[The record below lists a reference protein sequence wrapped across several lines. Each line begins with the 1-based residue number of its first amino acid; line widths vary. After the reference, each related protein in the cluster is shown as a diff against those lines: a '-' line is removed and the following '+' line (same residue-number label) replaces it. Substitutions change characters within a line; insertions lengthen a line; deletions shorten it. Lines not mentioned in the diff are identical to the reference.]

1 MTSDHPDKRSVHP
14 RTKLILT
21 IALFAVAATV
31 VAHSLL
37 RDARHAEADS
47 GAKVD
52 VHCTACD
59 EQFSMPYEEYRRLSP
74 LGTDV
79 SGPIACPRCG
89 AADSV
94 ARVQV
99 NMPGADEESETT
111 DAVQEEKPAF
121 FDVD

>member
-1 MTSDHPDKRSVHP
+1 MMSDHPHKRSPHT

-31 VAHSLL
+31 VAYSLL
-37 RDARHAEADS
+37 ADSRHAEADS

-59 EQFSMPYEEYRRLSP
+59 QQFSMPFEEYRRLSP

-89 AADSV
+89 AADSLT
-94 ARVQV
+94 RVEV
-99 NMPGADEESETT
+99 KMPGADDESETT
-111 DAVQEEKPAF
+111 DAVQEEKPPL

>member
-1 MTSDHPDKRSVHP
+1 MTSNHPDKRSVNP

-31 VAHSLL
+31 VAYSLL
-37 RDARHAEADS
+37 RDARYAEADS

-59 EQFSMPYEEYRRLSP
+59 QTFSMPFEEYRRLSP

-89 AADSV
+89 AVGSV
-94 ARVQV
+94 MRVRV
-99 NMPGADEESETT
+99 NMPGAEEKSETT
-111 DAVQEEKPAF
+111 DEVPEEKPAF
-121 FDVD
+121 LNVG